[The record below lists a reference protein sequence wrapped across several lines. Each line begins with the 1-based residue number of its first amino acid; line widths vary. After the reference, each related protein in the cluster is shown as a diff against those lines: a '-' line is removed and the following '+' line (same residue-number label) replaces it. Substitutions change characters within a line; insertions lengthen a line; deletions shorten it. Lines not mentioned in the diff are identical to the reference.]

1 MLEGWLPLIVTI
13 GAVMV
18 ALVVMITF
26 WRLVIGVL
34 SESSKW
40 PELTRRFPAGARPEG
55 RVFARQSGVL
65 YGVAH
70 KGILRVNPSAS
81 GFFVEV
87 ERPFANRGSALLIPW
102 SAFRELAEHRSLFG
116 WRHDQLV
123 MSEEVVVYLTRR
135 AAEAVRR
142 YFPGPQRI
150 A

>member
-1 MLEGWLPLIVTI
+1 LEGWLPLIVTI
-13 GAVMV
+13 GALMV

-40 PELTRRFPAGARPEG
+40 PELARRFPVSARPEG
-55 RVFARQSGVL
+55 RLFARQSGAL

-70 KGILRVNPSAS
+70 KGILRVIPSAA

-87 ERPFANRGSALLIPW
+87 ERPFANRESALLIPW
-102 SAFRELAEHRSLFG
+102 SAFRELKEQRGLFG
-116 WRHDQLV
+116 WRHAELV
-123 MSEEVVVYLTRR
+123 MSEEVVFYLSRR
-135 AAEAVRR
+135 AGEAVRQ
-142 YFPGPQRI
+142 YFRGPRPT